1 MKYYYLEPEVSGDI
15 GERTVMDPSVHPP
28 IVTKLNYE
36 FNMWPCDVLIES
48 FPCWIVTA
56 PTIKKIQLAQLTGV
70 SFDDVET
77 TMSEQLRDISLN
89 RQLPAF
95 VWMKVHGT
103 QGRDDFGVGKN
114 FVISTV
120 TKPFDP
126 RSFILVVSQR
136 ALDLLQQLGIS
147 HATCEEFSK

>member
-15 GERTVMDPSVHPP
+15 GERTVMDASVHPP

-36 FNMWPCDVLIES
+36 FNTWPCDVLMES
-48 FPCWIVTA
+48 FPCWIVTVPA
-56 PTIKKIQLAQLTGV
+56 IKKIQLAQFTGV
-70 SFDDVET
+70 SFDAVET
-77 TMSEQLRDISLN
+77 TMSEQLRDISSN

-114 FVISTV
+114 LGISTV
-120 TKPFDP
+120 NKPFDP

-147 HATCEEFSK
+147 HATSKEFSK